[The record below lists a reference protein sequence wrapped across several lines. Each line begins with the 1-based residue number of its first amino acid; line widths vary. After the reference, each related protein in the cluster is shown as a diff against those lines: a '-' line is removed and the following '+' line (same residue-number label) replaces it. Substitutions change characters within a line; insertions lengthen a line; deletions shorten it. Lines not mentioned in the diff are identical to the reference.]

1 MSRDRAKTHFKGS
14 NEFFCDPDRVEADFT
29 ELLSEHRHLLIINMI
44 ESKEADAQ
52 LVADLFDRAYSR
64 NLCSPASFE
73 EGFAQTAEILDDIV
87 IDAPKALDLFA
98 IMLKGAHLHEDE
110 ERRTRL
116 ADKSMDKD
124 KLLKLLTS

>member
-1 MSRDRAKTHFKGS
+1 M
-14 NEFFCDPDRVEADFT
+14 
-29 ELLSEHRHLLIINMI
+29 
-44 ESKEADAQ
+44 
-52 LVADLFDRAYSR
+52 ADLFDRAYSR

-116 ADKSMDKD
+116 ASKSMDSD
-124 KLLKLLTS
+124 KLVDLLTQ